1 MGFDLYH
8 TRFGSSHNSKDL
20 HDLLGQIPS
29 SPEGSAVTNWDR
41 QVPVKLSKGMSS
53 GKIAPTTIEADPA
66 RYPTNHTGAKSFPTA
81 TLIGNDAQYPTKTAE
96 LW

>member
-1 MGFDLYH
+1 
-8 TRFGSSHNSKDL
+8 
-20 HDLLGQIPS
+20 
-29 SPEGSAVTNWDR
+29 
-41 QVPVKLSKGMSS
+41 MSS
-53 GKIAPTTIEADPA
+53 GKIAATTIEADPA